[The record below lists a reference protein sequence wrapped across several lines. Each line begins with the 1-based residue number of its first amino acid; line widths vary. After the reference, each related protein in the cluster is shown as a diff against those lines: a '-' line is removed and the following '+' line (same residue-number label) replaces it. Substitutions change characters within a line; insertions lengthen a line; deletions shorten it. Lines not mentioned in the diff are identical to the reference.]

1 MNKPIIVA
9 ITGASGVIYGI
20 ELLKALRD
28 AGRPTHLIVTDSAK
42 YNIATETDYS
52 LDQVYALATEIHKNS
67 DFAASVASGSFLTDG
82 MIVAPCSIKTL
93 SGIAN
98 SFTYNLTIR
107 AADVCLKEQRPL
119 LLMLRETPLHKGH
132 IDLMGRVADMGATLV
147 PPLPAFYHQP
157 QTIEDLVRH
166 SVGKVLDLLNIEH
179 QLYTRWPEGKP
190 RG

>member
-1 MNKPIIVA
+1 MNKPIVVA

-28 AGRPTHLIVTDSAK
+28 AGRPAHLIVTDSAK

-119 LLMLRETPLHKGH
+119 LLMLRETPLHRGH
-132 IDLMGRVADMGATLV
+132 IDLMGRAADMGATLV

-157 QTIEDLVRH
+157 QTIDDLVQH